1 MALGLNK
8 IILANATANTP
19 GAYLQITTVSAA
31 NAGTVIPAGTYLVF
45 PAANATINAVSAY
58 NATSNVAT
66 WSVLM
71 AANTGG
77 VLISD
82 GVNVSANS
90 TVAGATTVTLLT
102 VDGGQAVSGTYN
114 AS

>member
-1 MALGLNK
+1 
-8 IILANATANTP
+8 
-19 GAYLQITTVSAA
+19 
-31 NAGTVIPAGTYLVF
+31 VF
-45 PAANATINAVSAY
+45 PNANCTINAVSAY
-58 NATSNVAT
+58 NSTTNTAT
-66 WSVLM
+66 WSVLL

-82 GVNVSANS
+82 GVNVSAN
-90 TVAGATTVTLLT
+90 ATSNTTLTFAT

>member
-1 MALGLNK
+1 MSLGLNK
-8 IILANATANTP
+8 IVLANATANTP
-19 GAYLQITTVSAA
+19 GAYWQLTTVSAA

-45 PAANATINAVSAY
+45 PTANVTINAVSAY
-58 NATSNVAT
+58 NASNNTAT
-66 WSVLM
+66 WSILL
-71 AANTGG
+71 ANNTGG

-90 TVAGATTVTLLT
+90 TVAGAQTVTLAT
-102 VDGGQAVSGTYN
+102 VNGGQAVSGTFN